1 MSSDDAKPTIL
12 LVEDEFLIRLSL
24 SETLL
29 DEGFEVIE
37 AQTAADALPI
47 LRSEAPIAVLLTDIQ
62 LGGDQDGLQL
72 ARIAR
77 EARPELPIIYMTG
90 RPRSEEPGRHS
101 PRESFIAKPF
111 LPSELAA
118 LARRMIAGG

>member
-1 MSSDDAKPTIL
+1 MPDADDKPTIL

-24 SETLL
+24 SESLL
-29 DEGFEVIE
+29 DDGFAVIE
-37 AQTAADALPI
+37 AETAAEAVPI
-47 LRSEAPIAVLLTDIQ
+47 LRSSVPIAILLTDIQ
-62 LGGDQDGLQL
+62 LGGDQDGMQL
-72 ARIAR
+72 AKIAR
-77 EARPELPIIYMTG
+77 ESRPDLPIIYMTG
-90 RPRSEEPGRHS
+90 RPRSEEPGRHL

>member
-1 MSSDDAKPTIL
+1 MFEASDKPTVL

-24 SETLL
+24 TESLL
-29 DEGFEVIE
+29 DDGFEVIE
-37 AQTAADALPI
+37 TQTAAEAI
-47 LRSEAPIAVLLTDIQ
+47 AIVRSDVPIAILLTDIQ
-62 LGGDQDGLQL
+62 LGGDMDGVQL

-77 EARPELPIIYMTG
+77 EARPDLPVIYMTG

-118 LARRMIAGG
+118 LARSMIAGG

>member
-37 AQTAADALPI
+37 AQTAADAVPI
-47 LRSEAPIAVLLTDIQ
+47 LRSDAPIAVLLTDIQ

-77 EARPELPIIYMTG
+77 EERPELPVIYMTG

-118 LARRMIAGG
+118 LARRMITGG